1 MPHILVVGSLAYD
14 DVQTPYD
21 RRREV
26 LGGAASYFSLAA
38 RLYAPVRLMGVV
50 GDDFRQSDLER
61 LRQKGVDIGGVD
73 RAKGRSF
80 RWLGRYDHDL
90 VTAETINTDLGVFGD
105 WEPQVPPSFVDSEF
119 VFLANI
125 LPEIQLRMLEQ
136 VRAPIA
142 VALDTMNYW
151 IERKRDAL
159 TTVMSR
165 VDIVTIN
172 EAEARQFCGT
182 HNVIRAAR
190 EILALGP
197 RAVVIKRAEY
207 GALAVMRGT
216 GGRAPRLFWTPA
228 YPLEE
233 VRDPTGAGDAFAGGL
248 LGHLARAGTVDDRT
262 LSHAVLHGTVCASF
276 AVEQFSVDGI
286 EQADE
291 AGVEARVRELQALVS
306 P

>member
-14 DVQTPYD
+14 DVQTPYE
-21 RRREV
+21 RRRDV

-50 GDDFRQSDLER
+50 GDDFRESDLER
-61 LRQKGVDIGGVD
+61 LKKRGVDIAGVE
-73 RAKGRSF
+73 RVKGRSF

-105 WEPQVPPSFVDSEF
+105 WDPEVPAAFTDSEF

-136 VRAPIA
+136 VRAPVV

-159 TTVMSR
+159 TKVMSR

-182 HNVIRAAR
+182 HSVIRAAR
-190 EILALGP
+190 QILALGP

-207 GALAVMRGT
+207 GALLLTKDRT
-216 GGRAPRLFWTPA
+216 FWTPA

-248 LGHLARAGTVDDRT
+248 LGHLARSGTVDDRT
-262 LSHAVLHGTVCASF
+262 LCRAVLHGAVCASF

-286 EQADE
+286 EQADQT
-291 AGVEARVRELQALVS
+291 GVEARVRELQTLVS
-306 P
+306 A

>member
-14 DVQTPYD
+14 DVQTPYE
-21 RRREV
+21 RRSDV

-50 GDDFRQSDLER
+50 GDDFRESDLER
-61 LRQKGVDIGGVD
+61 LRKRGVDTAGVE

-105 WEPQVPPSFVDSEF
+105 WDPHVPAAFTDSEF

-136 VRAPIA
+136 VRKPVA

-151 IERKRDAL
+151 IERKRDEL
-159 TTVMSR
+159 TKVISR
-165 VDIVTIN
+165 VGIVTIN

-190 EILALGP
+190 QILALGP

-207 GALAVMRGT
+207 GALLLTKDRT
-216 GGRAPRLFWTPA
+216 FWTPA

-248 LGHLARAGTVDDRT
+248 LGHLAQSGTVDDRT
-262 LSHAVLHGTVCASF
+262 LCRAVLHGTVCASF

-286 EQADE
+286 EQAE
-291 AGVEARVRELQALVS
+291 QNGVEARVRELQTLVS
-306 P
+306 A